1 MQTIKALARRICDA
15 PAYIAVI
22 PPLAVSFDYALT
34 FFLAG
39 NTGMIL
45 QWEASPLVRFAV
57 AHNSMTLYFL
67 GLVVFYYAAAYAVLS
82 ILHTSAYYRYGVGLI
97 LLVSLIHVLGGLS
110 WLVKSAWYSNGI
122 AALSFLTVAIAICL
136 FGYSFLHQAHSAA

>member
-1 MQTIKALARRICDA
+1 MQTIRALARRIYDV

-22 PPLAVSFDYALT
+22 PPLAVSVDYALT

-57 AHNSMTLYFL
+57 AHNSMALYFL
-67 GLVVFYYAAAYAVLS
+67 ALVVFYYAAGYAVLR
-82 ILHTSAYYRYGVGLI
+82 ILQDTAYYRYGVGLV
-97 LLVSLIHVLGGLS
+97 LLVSMIHVLGGLS
-110 WLVKSAWYSNGI
+110 WQVKTAWYSNSI
-122 AALSFLTVAIAICL
+122 TALSLLSVIIAIFL
-136 FGYSFLHQAHSAA
+136 FSYTFLRQGRSSP